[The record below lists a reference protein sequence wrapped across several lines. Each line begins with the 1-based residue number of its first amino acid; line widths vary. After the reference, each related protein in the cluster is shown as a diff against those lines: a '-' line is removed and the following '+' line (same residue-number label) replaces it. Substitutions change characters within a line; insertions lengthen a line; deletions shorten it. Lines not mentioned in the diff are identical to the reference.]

1 MRALLA
7 AALSRLIVAGSFTV
21 RFPDGSQSL
30 FGPGGAPTAGV
41 AISTW
46 RTAAG
51 LLFNPALVFGEAY
64 ADGTLTPLDCTLQ
77 DVLDLLF
84 ANLAT
89 GANHPAERIRKML
102 SRVRRALLGANP
114 PHRAR
119 RNVAHHYDLSFRL
132 YSLFLDRDLQYS
144 CGYFARGDE
153 TLDQAQ
159 AAKKRHIAAK
169 LRLDRPGLHVLD
181 IGSGWGGLALTL
193 AQDYGAQVTG
203 ITLST
208 EQHAEATARARDAGL
223 SDRVRFELQDYRHVA
238 GTFDRVVSVG
248 MFEHVGIAHY
258 GEFFT
263 SVRTLLADDGI
274 ALIHAIGRSDG
285 PSVTNPWLAR
295 HIFPGG
301 YSPALSEVFAAI
313 ERSRLIATDCEIL
326 RLHYADTI
334 HHWRRRFAANRDTIR
349 GLYDERFCRMFELYL
364 TGAEMTFRRLGH
376 MVWQIQIAREH
387 AAVPLTRDY
396 ITEAGWA
403 GTGIAAAQENPLPAL
418 AASRLLPT

>member
-21 RFPDGSQSL
+21 RFPDGSQST
-30 FGPGGAPTAGV
+30 FGPGGTPAAGV
-41 AISTW
+41 AIATW

-51 LLFNPALVFGEAY
+51 LLFNPALIFGEAY
-64 ADGTLTPLDCTLQ
+64 ADGTLVPLDCALQ

-84 ANLAT
+84 ANLAA
-89 GANHPAERIRKML
+89 GGRHPAEYIRKAI
-102 SRVRRALLGANP
+102 SRTRRAIFGSNP

-119 RNVAHHYDLSFRL
+119 RNIAHHYDLSGRL
-132 YSLFLDRDLQYS
+132 YSLFLDRDRQYS
-144 CGYFARGDE
+144 CAYFIRGDE
-153 TLDQAQ
+153 TLEDAQ

-169 LRLDRPGLHVLD
+169 LHLDRPGLRVLD
-181 IGSGWGGLALTL
+181 IGCGWGGMAITM
-193 AQDYGAQVTG
+193 AQDYGAQVIG
-203 ITLST
+203 ITLSA
-208 EQHAEATARARDAGL
+208 EQHAEATSRALAAGL
-223 SDRVRFELQDYRHVA
+223 DNQIRFELQDYRHVT
-238 GTFDRVVSVG
+238 GKFDRIVSVG

-258 GEFFT
+258 GEFFA
-263 SVRTLLADDGI
+263 SVRDLLTEDGI

-326 RLHYADTI
+326 RLHYAETI
-334 HHWRRRFAANRDTIR
+334 HHWRRRFAANRDTIQA
-349 GLYDERFCRMFELYL
+349 LYDERFCRMFELYL

-376 MVWQIQIAREH
+376 MVWQIQLARQH
-387 AAVPLTRDY
+387 SAVPLTRDY
-396 ITEAGWA
+396 ITEAEWSGSVPQP
-403 GTGIAAAQENPLPAL
+403 AAEGARAP
-418 AASRLLPT
+418 SRLLPT

>member
-7 AALSRLIVAGSFTV
+7 AALSRLVVAGRFTV
-21 RFPDGSQSL
+21 RFPDGTQSV
-30 FGPGGAPTAGV
+30 FGPGGMPAAGV
-41 AISTW
+41 TIATW

-51 LLFNPALVFGEAY
+51 LAFNPALVFGEAY

-84 ANLAT
+84 ANLAA
-89 GANHPAERIRKML
+89 GGRHPAERVRKAL
-102 SRVRRALLGANP
+102 ARATRAVRGANP

-144 CGYFARGDE
+144 CAYFARGDE
-153 TLDQAQ
+153 TLEQAQ

-181 IGSGWGGLALTL
+181 IGAGWGGMALTL
-193 AQDYGAQVTG
+193 AREYGARVTG

-208 EQHAEATARARDAGL
+208 EQHAEATARAREAGL
-223 SDRVRFELQDYRHVA
+223 ADRVTFELQDYRHIT
-238 GTFDRVVSVG
+238 GRFDRVVSVG

-258 GEFFT
+258 GQFFA
-263 SVRTLLADDGI
+263 SVRDLLTDDGI

-301 YSPALSEVFAAI
+301 YSPALSEVFGAI

-334 HHWRRRFAANRDTIR
+334 HHWRRRFAANRDTIA
-349 GLYDERFCRMFELYL
+349 GLYDERFCRIFELYL

-376 MVWQIQIAREH
+376 MVWQIQLAREH

-396 ITEAGWA
+396 ITEADWA
-403 GTGIAAAQENPLPAL
+403 ETGLAAPPETPIPARAAQ
-418 AASRLLPT
+418 RLPT